1 MGGRYLDPPS
11 EDSSFSCHS
20 QPEMSVGPE
29 QILVLSNIISGL
41 VLHPEMFFKRLE
53 DFLFL
58 FSLVIL
64 SSDCCHSLSRILFH
78 LWVYLWTFPLLGQ
91 NASHHGW

>member
-1 MGGRYLDPPS
+1 MITFFTGISSSSLSFSLAFQCVFTHILKPPPLVTEWFSKEAGGGRYLDPPT

-41 VLHPEMFFKRLE
+41 VLHPEMFFKR
-53 DFLFL
+53 
-58 FSLVIL
+58 
-64 SSDCCHSLSRILFH
+64 
-78 LWVYLWTFPLLGQ
+78 
-91 NASHHGW
+91 